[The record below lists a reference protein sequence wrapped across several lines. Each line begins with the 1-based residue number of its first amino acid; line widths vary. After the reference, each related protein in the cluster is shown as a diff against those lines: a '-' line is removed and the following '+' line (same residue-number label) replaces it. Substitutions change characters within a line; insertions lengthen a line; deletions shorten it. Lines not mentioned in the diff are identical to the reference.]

1 MIQGIEHT
9 AIASPD
15 PQKLAQWYVDHLDF
29 TINYN
34 SGRTVFV
41 KAPNGYMLEIITS
54 EGARGPQT
62 MKDPLIAMLMEAPHE
77 PTHLS
82 WREAQQSRCLLL
94 KPLSLHNTMQN
105 FQPVTLLSTHLDPLA
120 FLEEHRHGTSLP
132 EG

>member
-15 PQKLAQWYVDHLDF
+15 PQKLAQWYVDHLGF

-54 EGARGPQT
+54 EGDRARQT
-62 MKDPLIAMLMEAPHE
+62 MKDPGLRHLAIAVRDFDEVYNRLKSEGVRFEGE
-77 PTHLS
+77 PIESKGNKVIFFSDPDGNYLHLLQ
-82 WREAQQSRCLLL
+82 RET
-94 KPLSLHNTMQN
+94 PL
-105 FQPVTLLSTHLDPLA
+105 P
-120 FLEEHRHGTSLP
+120 
-132 EG
+132 

>member
-15 PQKLAQWYVDHLDF
+15 PQKLAEWYVQHLDF

-41 KAPNGYMLEIITS
+41 KAQNGYMLEIITS

-62 MKDPLIAMLMEAPHE
+62 MKDPGIRHLAIAVSDFDVVYSRLKSQGVHFEGE
-77 PTHLS
+77 PIDSKGNKVVFFSDPDGNYLHLLQ
-82 WREAQQSRCLLL
+82 RES
-94 KPLSLHNTMQN
+94 PL
-105 FQPVTLLSTHLDPLA
+105 P
-120 FLEEHRHGTSLP
+120 
-132 EG
+132 